1 MSDEEREY
9 LWKHFAFSAEQ
20 RPKAFNFFVVFS
32 GFANG
37 GILAAFN
44 RNSQPAVFVAL
55 GSFVCLL
62 STIFARPMLRC
73 VCSRC
78 CKRHPG
84 SSRGSAQA
92 RPGRRRR

>member
-1 MSDEEREY
+1 MRKNLSAGRELPLAPVWFMQRAMSDEEREY

-55 GSFVCLL
+55 GSFRLPALDHLCA
-62 STIFARPMLRC
+62 SDAPLRL
-73 VCSRC
+73 
-78 CKRHPG
+78 
-84 SSRGSAQA
+84 
-92 RPGRRRR
+92 